1 MDGDKISD
9 HHAAGPSHPDFF
21 VFPACAILN
30 GAWSFSGSGSG
41 TVSSPYVISNAT
53 QLQEMKDDL
62 TAHYVLGNDIDA
74 SETSDWN
81 GGAGFEAIGDPDN
94 PFSGSLDGQSFAV
107 SNFFINRPS
116 SGFLG
121 LFGYFNGATIESVRL
136 TDCSVSGSD
145 FLGGLV
151 GHLSNGRVFN
161 CRTTGAVDYR
171 GAGIHGG
178 HIDGLIG
185 GLRQICGF
193 PEWQAT
199 EFESAEQNLASWMV
213 RLILVRRKSPR
224 KRGM

>member
-1 MDGDKISD
+1 LDGDKISD

-94 PFSGSLDGQSFAV
+94 RFQRKFG
-107 SNFFINRPS
+107 RPKFCCFK
-116 SGFLG
+116 FLYKST
-121 LFGYFNGATIESVRL
+121 FEW
-136 TDCSVSGSD
+136 
-145 FLGGLV
+145 
-151 GHLSNGRVFN
+151 
-161 CRTTGAVDYR
+161 
-171 GAGIHGG
+171 
-178 HIDGLIG
+178 
-185 GLRQICGF
+185 F
-193 PEWQAT
+193 PRFVW
-199 EFESAEQNLASWMV
+199 L
-213 RLILVRRKSPR
+213 L
-224 KRGM
+224 